1 VFAPLAVEEYQEF
14 FALGKTKIMMHAE
27 AKAVVAASR

>member
-1 VFAPLAVEEYQEF
+1 MEEYQEF